1 MAQNGEKIQ
10 NVWHKIHLCI
20 QPKPKQLNFGKKSK
34 LLHNNLGKGC
44 QLEFTL
50 NALYIGE
57 TKNKNKVWTGAI
69 EHHY

>member
-1 MAQNGEKIQ
+1 MEKIF
-10 NVWHKIHLCI
+10 KTFDIKFI
-20 QPKPKQLNFGKKSK
+20 FAYSLNLNNLIFGKKSK
-34 LLHNNLGKGC
+34 LLHNNLRKGC